1 MLNNS
6 LGEDLRTAR
15 RAHGLSQE
23 RVAFYAQITQ
33 EYLSMIEC
41 GERIPS
47 DARAALIIWVINHIS
62 ESGEPTGDFSG
73 RDAFIEK
80 FNKGGLPMSIG
91 QYPYL
96 ASEDGAF
103 GKAFR
108 LSEDEVLGLFGGLKG
123 YATHRL
129 NRTKAREGGIE
140 IPRLSSDF
148 EAAIKEYELADIDE
162 KGIAEDLVGKQ
173 VTKVRGAMDT
183 LEMNKRYSEQAA
195 AQAKTEEQVK
205 EAELKKLRQW
215 YATANGVDESSQS
228 AKDFADAE
236 YVRRQTGHGTI
247 PQPL

>member
-1 MLNNS
+1 M
-6 LGEDLRTAR
+6 AR
-15 RAHGLSQE
+15 LAHRLSQE
-23 RVAFYAQITQ
+23 RVAWYAQISQ
-33 EYLSMIEC
+33 DYLSKIER
-41 GERIPS
+41 GERTAS
-47 DARAALIIWVINHIS
+47 DALAALIMWVINHIDENGNS
-62 ESGEPTGDFSG
+62 IGVIPG
-73 RDAFIEK
+73 RATFQDK
-80 FNKGGLPMSIG
+80 FKKGGMQMSIG
-91 QYPYL
+91 SYPYL
-96 ASEDGAF
+96 ASEDAQF
-103 GKAFR
+103 AKAFR
-108 LSEDEVLGLFGGLKG
+108 LSEDEVLALFGGLKG

-205 EAELKKLRQW
+205 EAELKNLRQW